1 MSDTAKEIEEQYQS
15 NINDI
20 KEKFNDF
27 VGQEVPKYKSLL
39 VETKVKTEK
48 EVKEISNEMGVRIS
62 LINKSVEDL
71 QERVDNKEIELDK
84 NLLKKTEE
92 IEDLLEDLTSL
103 SSTYDTLQK
112 DF

>member
-48 EVKEISNEMGVRIS
+48 EV
-62 LINKSVEDL
+62 
-71 QERVDNKEIELDK
+71 
-84 NLLKKTEE
+84 
-92 IEDLLEDLTSL
+92 
-103 SSTYDTLQK
+103 
-112 DF
+112 